1 MGSPIGRISGS
12 SGAGLGLRS
21 AALTRARTSTSRHQ
35 TSTCHV
41 SCTPEIP
48 PEMPPR
54 CRRNVRF
61 ICTRIAAAVTSR
73 GRVDRLAAR
82 GHTPVRAKVGG
93 RQRGFEASDTYLLRW
108 VRERNRDSSPVPHPS
123 AQLFLPSTR
132 LVPPPYT
139 DASSTRTGGTTRSG
153 WTWSSDASDC
163 CKRSRSHRRRVTRST
178 CTSRTLSSSCGE
190 R

>member
-1 MGSPIGRISGS
+1 MLSSISSVSRSLPRVSKARDWWFLTVGPHVGSPIGRISGS

-61 ICTRIAAAVTSR
+61 ICSRIAAAVTSR

-108 VRERNRDSSPVPHPS
+108 VRERNRDSSSVPHPS

-132 LVPPPYT
+132 
-139 DASSTRTGGTTRSG
+139 RCTT
-153 WTWSSDASDC
+153 TV
-163 CKRSRSHRRRVTRST
+163 H
-178 CTSRTLSSSCGE
+178 
-190 R
+190 